1 MGGSSPLRYL
11 RAAGVTAVM
20 LALAAGAHVVGGGV
34 LPASWLVVALG
45 ALLLVPVTALSGR
58 RLTLPGLLALATVS
72 QISLHG
78 AFTSLTP
85 LRGCAPTTAG
95 YSPDFQAG
103 HTSEH
108 RPHQQ
113 AVTCSPSLA
122 GTDAGADID
131 AGMGMG
137 SIGELPQDH
146 AHVLEHPSA
155 TLMVLAHLIG
165 TLLVSIVLARSDAAL
180 SRLLTW
186 ITPRLPASSPAP
198 FPVRSVDLPAWADL
212 TRPHPAPYFHA
223 GGVRGPPVPHPGSAS

>member
-1 MGGSSPLRYL
+1 MRGSSPLRYL
-11 RAAGVTAVM
+11 RAAGVTALM

-45 ALLLVPVTALSGR
+45 AFVLVPVTALIGVP
-58 RLTLPGLLALATVS
+58 LTLPRLLALAALS

-85 LRGCAPTTAG
+85 LDGCAPTTAG
-95 YSPDFQAG
+95 YLPDFQAG
-103 HTSEH
+103 HPSGHPPYQE
-108 RPHQQ
+108 
-113 AVTCSPSLA
+113 AVACSPSPA
-122 GTDAGADID
+122 GTDAGL
-131 AGMGMG
+131 GVG

-146 AHVLEHPSA
+146 AHILEHPSA
-155 TLMVLAHLIG
+155 TLMVLAHIAG
-165 TLLVSIVLARSDAAL
+165 TILVSLVLARSDAAL
-180 SRLLTW
+180 SRLQAW

-198 FPVRSVDLPAWADL
+198 FPVRAVDLPAWADL